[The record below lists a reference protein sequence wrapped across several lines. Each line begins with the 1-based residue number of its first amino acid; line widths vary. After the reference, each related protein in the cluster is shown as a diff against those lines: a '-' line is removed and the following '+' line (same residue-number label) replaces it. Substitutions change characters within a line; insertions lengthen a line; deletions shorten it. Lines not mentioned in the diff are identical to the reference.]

1 MQSKSTKSANGSTEV
16 FTAKERATLAEFF
29 NHAGEPGQ
37 PGIAV
42 LPELIEEEDKELA
55 AEVGAIALATV
66 QDRLLNFTTIGPEGF
81 RSTRKPKV
89 SQLRRVMVVPRYL
102 FMIDWAMSA
111 PGISWPEA
119 YYVTFIPGFD
129 RFVVTAS
136 RDSDDLYGCCDHAI
150 GWFGEG
156 VDPKAAALAI
166 VKAWWEMAR
175 DCQEHTGWFCFLDA
189 GSVGEDEA
197 TALREDVWP
206 ELEEEQD
213 ERRMPSRRRRVPNE
227 QQAIDDCPGPRRSPR
242 GDAGDGRGVPRPARK
257 PGPEAFHRALERGVH
272 CVHAGTPGVLG

>member
-81 RSTRKPKV
+81 RSAREPKV
-89 SQLRRVMVVPRYL
+89 PHSRRVLVVPRYL
-102 FMIDWAMSA
+102 FMIDWAMSG

-119 YYVTFIPGFD
+119 YYVTFIPRFD
-129 RFVVTAS
+129 RYVVTAS

-150 GWFGEG
+150 GWFSDT
-156 VDPKAAALAI
+156 VDPKAGGIAV

-175 DCQEHTGWFCFLDA
+175 DCRDQEGWFCFVDA
-189 GSVGEDEA
+189 GSVTEVEA
-197 TALREDVWP
+197 QGLRENVWP
-206 ELEEEQD
+206 EKEDEEE
-213 ERRMPSRRRRVPNE
+213 
-227 QQAIDDCPGPRRSPR
+227 
-242 GDAGDGRGVPRPARK
+242 
-257 PGPEAFHRALERGVH
+257 EAEEVKESAL
-272 CVHAGTPGVLG
+272 